1 MDYNKA
7 IISGRLTRDPELRTL
22 PSGQHVCEFTV
33 ATNRVYTDASGT
45 KQEETE
51 FHNVVAWGKQADI
64 IHQYAKKGTMIL
76 LDGRLKT
83 RSWDKDGVKH
93 YKTEIIV
100 DSFRLGPKSSKPA
113 EEEAS
118 IISSEPE
125 AEAAAGE
132 RGSIF

>member
-33 ATNRVYTDASGT
+33 ATNRVYTDTNGT

-51 FHNVVAWGKQADI
+51 FHNVVAWARQADTLC
-64 IHQYAKKGTMIL
+64 QYAKKGTILL
-76 LDGRLKT
+76 LDGRLHT
-83 RSWDKDGVKH
+83 RSWDKEGVKH

-100 DSFRLGPKSSKPA
+100 VSFRLGPKPPKPTEEA
-113 EEEAS
+113 PAITSEEETA
-118 IISSEPE
+118 E
-125 AEAAAGE
+125 AEMP
-132 RGSIF
+132 F

>member
-33 ATNRVYTDASGT
+33 ATNRVYTDTNGT

-51 FHNVVAWGKQADI
+51 FHNVVAWARQADTI
-64 IHQYAKKGTMIL
+64 CQYAKKGTILL
-76 LDGRLKT
+76 LDGRLHT
-83 RSWDKDGVKH
+83 RSWDKEGVKH

-100 DSFRLGPKSSKPA
+100 DSFRLGPKPSKPTEDA
-113 EEEAS
+113 PVITSEEETAS
-118 IISSEPE
+118 
-125 AEAAAGE
+125 AEMP
-132 RGSIF
+132 F